1 MLNAI
6 PEDWFLGA
14 FIQILND
21 GQFTGGPGYHTFCI
35 PELREITKYTSAY
48 RHIFR

>member
-21 GQFTGGPGYHTFCI
+21 GEFIGGPDSTFCI
-35 PELREITKYTSAY
+35 PELREIAEYTAAY